1 MYIPLYML
9 KAFSMVFSLKYL
21 LYSIDVLM
29 VQVSAGDFNGH
40 CSSGCH
46 LLAGSTQLQCQ

>member
-1 MYIPLYML
+1 
-9 KAFSMVFSLKYL
+9 MVFSLKYL
-21 LYSIDVLM
+21 LYSIGVLM

-46 LLAGSTQLQCQ
+46 LLAGSTQLQYQ